1 MRIFFSCLLSLQQKF
16 RWKSVRGGISEVKKG
31 KKQNVHIQIAEF
43 QIGEETLEPISFIGV
58 LSPSYL
64 MEEIDVRLAG

>member
-16 RWKSVRGGISEVKKG
+16 RWKLVRGGIREVKKG

-43 QIGEETLEPISFIGV
+43 QIWEETVEPISFIGV
-58 LSPSYL
+58 LPLTSWKKL
-64 MEEIDVRLAG
+64 M